1 MSAPLEQSLRAT
13 SILST
18 PMFAQSAAH
27 ALTFVRQRL
36 SAFPKRDAGFVVKI
50 MGCPKGQPILLFYL
64 FSSFV
69 VWVNLKEL
77 LGILPG

>member
-13 SILST
+13 SIQST

-36 SAFPKRDAGFVVKI
+36 SAFPK
-50 MGCPKGQPILLFYL
+50 
-64 FSSFV
+64 
-69 VWVNLKEL
+69 E
-77 LGILPG
+77 